1 MPRLTDAEAR
11 AVCPHDHATC
21 DSCGEGLTGIP
32 ESRIPAFR
40 AEPGALRE
48 ALEDA
53 FHAMDAACKWAAN
66 ETAGVRTIAD
76 AERHMAGLRRPVG
89 RDRQDRTS
97 RWTAIGSRR
106 PFPRGGHQ

>member
-48 ALEDA
+48 ALERAFDA
-53 FHAMDAACKWAAN
+53 IEAACPVCGGDRWTTESDPTD
-66 ETAGVRTIAD
+66 ETGQTPMQVECWD
-76 AERHMAGLRRPVG
+76 AEHVVVINQRAALSREEA
-89 RDRQDRTS
+89 TS
-97 RWTAIGSRR
+97 E
-106 PFPRGGHQ
+106 